1 VLSVIAMVASDEG
14 SNDCLKFCL
23 EGTRRNLIDWGHE
36 YMRSL
41 SGQISREFNKRTE
54 AQ

>member
-1 VLSVIAMVASDEG
+1 MVASDEG